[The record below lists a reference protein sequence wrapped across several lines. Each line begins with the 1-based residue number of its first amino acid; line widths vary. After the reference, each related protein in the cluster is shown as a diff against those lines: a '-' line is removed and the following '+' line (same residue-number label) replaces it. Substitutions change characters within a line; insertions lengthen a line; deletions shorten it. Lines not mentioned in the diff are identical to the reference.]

1 MFDDLAIMRKTLIV
15 LDLHVA
21 ASFEAEGAGMT
32 EPKQWSNLYGEGGSR
47 KNEQLSYF
55 L

>member
-21 ASFEAEGAGMT
+21 ASFEAGAGMT
-32 EPKQWSNLYGEGGSR
+32 ETKQWSNLYGEGGSR